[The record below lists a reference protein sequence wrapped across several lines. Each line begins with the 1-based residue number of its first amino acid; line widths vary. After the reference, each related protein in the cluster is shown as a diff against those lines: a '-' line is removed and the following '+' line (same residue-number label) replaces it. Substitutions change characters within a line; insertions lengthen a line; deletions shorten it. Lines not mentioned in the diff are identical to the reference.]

1 MEISNNFN
9 IFWSAFNKPVYIIS
23 NYAIKRERKQKLPA
37 ALNAV
42 GSKGINKSDTFNS
55 RSRQTQS
62 GVKE

>member
-42 GSKGINKSDTFNS
+42 GSKIRRRALMKA
-55 RSRQTQS
+55 
-62 GVKE
+62 KLLCPPK